1 MSELKSEKK
10 KKNVNKSLSEK
21 EIYRLYD
28 SLLRN
33 KNARQNWRALIYI
46 LLFVSLSY
54 SFLGI

>member
-1 MSELKSEKK
+1 MSALNSEQKKTLIKVYQKK
-10 KKNVNKSLSEK
+10 K
-21 EIYRLYD
+21 IYRLYN